1 MLNKW
6 IFSVLLGLSIS
17 VCFAQ
22 STLPLDT
29 FGISMFYETKTGTQ
43 SWNSAHWGNGIART
57 IRYAPDPH
65 DPTDWTEDHSASTQ
79 GFIIDGQGMMSMAG
93 GPRFHINSLRTKKV
107 PAQFFLNTEF
117 TAYYR
122 RIGSG
127 GTGGC
132 SYTDEKYIINPG
144 QGTFLMRTDDA
155 GADYKM
161 VSIREID
168 LDKAT
173 TSIRQ
178 SNPSIKQ
185 SKPAKMQLEIR
196 PPSMRTKSN
205 ESIKKVNLQGAKAQ

>member
-1 MLNKW
+1 MELHVPFAMPQTLTYNIENNTKVKLELY
-6 IFSVLLGLSIS
+6 IDSIS
-17 VCFAQ
+17 N
-22 STLPLDT
+22 
-29 FGISMFYETKTGTQ
+29 GTTV
-43 SWNSAHWGNGIART
+43 NGGHWEKVFELVDEGNW
-57 IRYAPDPH
+57 P
-65 DPTDWTEDHSASTQ
+65 
-79 GFIIDGQGMMSMAG
+79 
-93 GPRFHINSLRTKKV
+93 V
-107 PAQFFLNTEF
+107 P
-117 TAYYR
+117 
-122 RIGSG
+122 G
-127 GTGGC
+127 GTSGC

-144 QGTFLMRTDDA
+144 QGAFLMRTDDA

-205 ESIKKVNLQGAKAQ
+205 ESIKKVNLQGAKAR

>member
-1 MLNKW
+1 MV
-6 IFSVLLGLSIS
+6 S
-17 VCFAQ
+17 
-22 STLPLDT
+22 
-29 FGISMFYETKTGTQ
+29 
-43 SWNSAHWGNGIART
+43 
-57 IRYAPDPH
+57 
-65 DPTDWTEDHSASTQ
+65 
-79 GFIIDGQGMMSMAG
+79 
-93 GPRFHINSLRTKKV
+93 NSLRTKKV

-205 ESIKKVNLQGAKAQ
+205 ESIKKVNLQGAKAR